1 VSQPDLPVGE
11 VRADLVIDN
20 KGTAAEVRKELEE
33 VGTVADDE
41 LGKAGES
48 GGKEFDRGIKKSTK
62 NTGRDVAR
70 QVTDGIEREGI
81 RLLPSKVTTELDRN
95 NNVVRRWVT
104 ETVDN
109 TVREINSAA
118 SSGGFDK
125 VGETFTSAIG
135 AGFNVSG
142 KSPLIALLVPVIG
155 IIGELVG
162 AAVQA
167 VGALSSLVFIIPSL
181 IGGAI
186 AQIGVLMVAFQGLG
200 AAIQGAFQAKNADEL
215 NKALENLT
223 PSAQEFVRSL
233 LPLKYAWMG
242 IRDLVQESFF
252 KSFGSTLSDII
263 SVGKPLYNLLTNILP
278 PLSAT
283 LGRTLSLLFQFF
295 ASGSFINFINTL
307 IYLTDKWLGS
317 FAVSLYTLLD
327 GLARIGTATAP
338 FLEWFGGVFNAG
350 ITEFGEW
357 LQTLA
362 NDKGFLVWLG
372 DVKEDLAAVWEVLKA
387 AGYFLFQFIKNLDEA
402 GGQNFLKE
410 LAKQLV
416 MLAEFFDSDIGRK
429 ALEGLINGIIAL
441 SRAFVGLVIIISS
454 IIALLQFL
462 AEVIGWFF
470 SEEGFKAVGQDI
482 LGFFTM
488 IGKAILAF
496 FSFIGEAITNF
507 LTETV
512 PKFLSDVGNA
522 AAEGVTALWNFITDI
537 VVGIATGIYRVG
549 GMIAQFF
556 RAQGEAIWGFVQD
569 IINAVANAFSN
580 IWNTLYQ
587 AGRNMLDAVI
597 AGIRSMFGPLA
608 DIAGQAVGIFR
619 NFLPFSPA
627 KEGPLSGSGDPM
639 IAGQKIVQRLATG
652 IEMEA
657 PILSDASAN
666 AVSNVNMGA
675 GAVQMNFYGPTP
687 SAAQAAAVGGAAG
700 NSLADTL
707 AARNTR
713 LAVRTLGAVG

>member
-1 VSQPDLPVGE
+1 MSQPDLPVGE

-33 VGTVADDE
+33 VGEVTDDE

-48 GGKEFDRGIKKSTK
+48 GGKEFDRGFKKTTK

-70 QVTDGIEREGI
+70 QITDGIEREGI
-81 RLLPSKVTTELDRN
+81 RLIPSKVTTELDRN

-104 ETVDN
+104 ETVDD
-109 TVREINSAA
+109 TVRTINDVAG
-118 SSGGFDK
+118 SGGFDK

-200 AAIQGAFQAKNADEL
+200 KAIQDAFAAKNADEL
-215 NKALENLT
+215 NKAVENLT
-223 PSAQEFVRSL
+223 PSAQAFVRSL

-242 IRDLVQESFF
+242 IRDVVQEGFF
-252 KSFGSTLSDII
+252 KALGTSLSDII
-263 SVGKPLYNLLTNILP
+263 AVGKPLYTLLVNILP
-278 PLSAT
+278 PLASQ
-283 LGRTLSLLFQFF
+283 LGKTIALLLQFF
-295 ASGSFINFINTL
+295 ASENFKAFLTIL
-307 IYLTDKWLGS
+307 IDLTTKWLSS
-317 FAVSLYTLLD
+317 FSVSLFTLLD

-350 ITEFGEW
+350 ITQFGEW
-357 LQTLA
+357 LQKLSS
-362 NDKGFLVWLG
+362 DKDFLQWLE
-372 DVKEDLAAVWEVLKA
+372 DVKGDLAAVWEVLKA
-387 AGYFLFQFIKNLDEA
+387 AGAFLFSFIKNLDEA
-402 GGQNFLKE
+402 GGQKFLTE
-410 LAKQLV
+410 LAKQLTV
-416 MLAEFFDSDIGRK
+416 LAGFFDSDVGRK

-441 SRAFVGLVIIISS
+441 SEAFVGLVIIISS
-454 IIALLQFL
+454 IVALLQFL
-462 AEVIGWFF
+462 SEVISWYF
-470 SEEGFKAVGQDI
+470 SEEGFKSVGQD
-482 LGFFTM
+482 LLSFFSM
-488 IGKAILAF
+488 VGKAIKGF
-496 FSFIGEAITNF
+496 FYDLGEAVVTF
-507 LTETV
+507 VTETI
-512 PKFLSDVGNA
+512 PKLLSDIGNA
-522 AAEGVTALWNFITDI
+522 AAEGLTAVASFVWNIITS
-537 VVGIATGIYRVG
+537 IASAIYNFG

-556 RAQGEAIWGFVQD
+556 RAQGEAIWGFVGD
-569 IINAVANAFSN
+569 IINAVITAFSN
-580 IWNTLYQ
+580 IWNNLYQ

-597 AGIRSMFGPLA
+597 QGIKSMFGALGNA
-608 DIAGQAVGIFR
+608 ASQAAGIFR

-652 IEMEA
+652 IDMEA
-657 PILSDASAN
+657 PILNDASAN
-666 AVSNVNMGA
+666 AVSNINMGA
-675 GAVQMNFYGPTP
+675 GTVQMNFYGPTP
-687 SAAQAAAVGGAAG
+687 TAAQAAAVGGAAG
-700 NSLADTL
+700 NSLADAL

>member
-1 VSQPDLPVGE
+1 MSQPDLPVGE

-33 VGTVADDE
+33 VATTTDKE

-48 GGKEFDRGIKKSTK
+48 GGKEFDRGIKKTTK

-70 QVTDGIEREGI
+70 QITDGIEREGI

-109 TVREINSAA
+109 TVREIEGAAA
-118 SSGGFDK
+118 SGAFDK

-142 KSPLIALLVPVIG
+142 KSPLIALLIPVIG

-200 AAIQGAFQAKNADEL
+200 KAIQDAFAAKNADEL

-223 PSAQEFVRSL
+223 PSAQAFVRSL

-278 PLSAT
+278 PLAAT

-307 IYLTDKWLGS
+307 IYLTDKWLSS

-338 FLEWFGGVFNAG
+338 FLEWFGGAFNAA

-357 LQTLA
+357 LQQLSS
-362 NDKGFLVWLG
+362 DKDFLHWLD
-372 DVKEDLAAVWEVLKA
+372 DVKEDLSKVWDVLQA
-387 AGYFLFQFIKNLDEA
+387 AGYFLFQFVKNLDEA
-402 GGQNFLKE
+402 GGSNFLSE

-416 MLAEFFDSDIGRK
+416 MLAEFFNSDVGRK
-429 ALEGLINGIIAL
+429 ALEGLINGLIAL
-441 SRAFVGLVIIISS
+441 SRVFVGLVIVAGSL
-454 IIALLQFL
+454 IALFQFL
-462 AEVIGWFF
+462 AEVVSWYF
-470 SEEGFKAVGQDI
+470 SEAGLKSVGSDI

-488 IGKAILAF
+488 VGKAILAF
-496 FSFIGEAITNF
+496 FTMIGEAITNF

-522 AAEGVTALWNFITDI
+522 AAAGLMAIGDFIWNIITS
-537 VVGIATGIYRVG
+537 VASAIYNFG

-556 RAQGEAIWGFVQD
+556 RAQGEAVWGFVQD
-569 IINAVANAFSN
+569 IINAVSTAFSN
-580 IWNTLYQ
+580 IWNNLYQ

-597 AGIRSMFGPLA
+597 AGIKSMFGPLA

-657 PILSDASAN
+657 PILNDASAN